1 MFWFLTRKTGENI
14 ECTIPHSNCTEIAD
28 CLLASC
34 VFFSNSWTGR
44 VLWIGP
50 LHYEAKV
57 MAGPVMSSLVILLF
71 NCCSS
76 CPDWPHCYIQTL
88 RLSQCLPQCFTL
100 LLTFWLLSCFV
111 CLAKHFIS
119 KKSPVSVLTFPFA
132 DTEQS
137 FTNHTTECKK
147 SKWFD
152 IAGLM
157 KWLTLL
163 CCNYRKRSVP

>member
-1 MFWFLTRKTGENI
+1 MLWLSTRKNKRKYWVYNI
-14 ECTIPHSNCTEIAD
+14 SYKLHRHCQLS
-28 CLLASC
+28 SC
-34 VFFSNSWTGR
+34 PLFFCDSWTGK

-57 MAGPVMSSLVILLF
+57 MAGPVLSALIILLF
-71 NCCSS
+71 NCSSS

-88 RLSQCLPQCFTL
+88 RLSQCLSQCFTL

-119 KKSPVSVLTFPFA
+119 KKSPASVLTFPFA
-132 DTEQS
+132 ETEQS
-137 FTNHTTECKK
+137 FTNHTTKYK
-147 SKWFD
+147 ISKRFD

-157 KWLTLL
+157 KWLALL
-163 CCNYRKRSVP
+163 WCNYRKRSVP